1 MTINVYT
8 PVDACMHDPTTVRF
22 VSKERPQITSH
33 KSTSLP
39 MIENPLGDDI
49 SRQLSEEGFTPVT
62 VRSKVKE
69 TGKTAR

>member
-1 MTINVYT
+1 
-8 PVDACMHDPTTVRF
+8 
-22 VSKERPQITSH
+22 
-33 KSTSLP
+33 

-69 TGKTAR
+69 TGKTTR